1 MKRKINEISPDSKV
15 RQDRVSHREVTKIL
29 QDNGFTD
36 YTLLFETREAILQA
50 FEQGISDDDPLL
62 VCRLMDQLGNVCTVY
77 CSTLFGL

>member
-1 MKRKINEISPDSKV
+1 MKRKINETNPDSKV
-15 RQDRVSHREVTKIL
+15 RQDRVCHREVTKIL

-36 YTLLFETREAILQA
+36 DTLLSETREAILQT

-77 CSTLFGL
+77 CSTLFS